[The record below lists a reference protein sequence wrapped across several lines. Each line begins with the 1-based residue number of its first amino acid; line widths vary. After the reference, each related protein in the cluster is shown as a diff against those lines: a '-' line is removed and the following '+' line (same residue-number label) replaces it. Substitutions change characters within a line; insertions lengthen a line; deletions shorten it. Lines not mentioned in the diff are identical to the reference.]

1 MAHWRTF
8 LESDVIRYVDLQ
20 DREFTLRITKVAKG
34 KVTGSGGKQ
43 SGKAMITFE
52 GKEKP
57 LAAGTAILNQ
67 IAALY
72 GNDVASWTGKLI
84 TIYPDP
90 SVTYGGAAV
99 GGIRVRNA
107 IPKESKAKAPV
118 METTD
123 QPPAEVAK

>member
-1 MAHWRTF
+1 MAHWCTF
-8 LESDVIRYVDLQ
+8 LESDVIRYVDLG
-20 DREFTLRITKVAKG
+20 DKDYTLRISKIAKG
-34 KVTGSGGKQ
+34 KVTGAGGKQ

-52 GKEKP
+52 GREKP

-72 GNDVASWTGKLI
+72 GNDVASWAGKLI

-99 GGIRVRNA
+99 GGIRVRNVV
-107 IPKESKAKAPV
+107 PKEPRAEKA
-118 METTD
+118 E
-123 QPPAEVAK
+123 PAK